1 MQLLRLLSKVEQDE
15 IKERFIQ
22 SAFIGWQMGAGSG
35 KKFGEYLGEIGLSEK
50 QAVAEAT
57 PEDRKL
63 AAKAA
68 IAKAE
73 EILAMASNKD
83 KA

>member
-1 MQLLRLLSKVEQDE
+1 MQLLKLLSRVEQDE

-35 KKFGEYLGEIGLSEK
+35 KKFGEYLEEMGLSEK
-50 QAVAEAT
+50 RTAAGA
-57 PEDRKL
+57 PEDKKL
-63 AAKAA
+63 TAKAA

-73 EILAMASNKD
+73 EILAMASKKD